1 MLLGLMGGLF
11 FVKHEFAKDKHE
23 FAKDKQE
30 RLAAGKPETRDSS
43 H

>member
-1 MLLGLMGGLF
+1 MSQSVMQGGGLI
-11 FVKHEFAKDKHE
+11 FVKHE

-30 RLAAGKPETRDSS
+30 RLAAGKPETRESS